1 MSDKDHQEETK
12 CYIPVCT
19 ENCCDGILE
28 FKLDVNSFTINA
40 TCDKDN
46 KHRFENIH
54 LGVFNKYFLR
64 ELIHQKCNNCEKNI
78 NNDDLYRCNSC
89 NKFYCS
95 ICYESEIHI
104 KNDKKN
110 LEIIKNK
117 DIENKIYLSKYCADC
132 KQNIYNEDS
141 KSKDKKDQH
150 INHNIKYFKDIIPR
164 KQGFNELKEKIIGK
178 SKAFD
183 LLIGNIKAWQN
194 KFNEKIS
201 SLIKN
206 LQNEIEILKKLF
218 LNLKTNCD
226 KYTYYSNFNKY
237 LSFVEDYNNEN
248 LKDFISTSD
257 FDKKTEFISKVLF
270 YHKENYKKKEISC
283 KEIIKLYENDII
295 SNFSNDSFL
304 FFSFS
309 KYELN
314 VIPYKN
320 IFNKKDIDDSDIDK
334 LTISKLKF
342 NKRICHLSSSDD
354 FNKIYAC
361 LYETKSVQIFNY
373 NINDKTLSFSD
384 EFITL
389 FEKGHFTKC
398 IYLEKNLLS
407 TICDNSIFFWSLNN
421 NNQSKNYI
429 NTKTRIFQKKIYDI
443 CKLNNEYLA
452 FTSQSNLI
460 CFNLK
465 TYEVDKNIP
474 NLDCIKDIDTILII
488 SDFIFVNC
496 EKGIAIIFIKTMEKI
511 QYIENYD
518 TWNYQ
523 KIITKSVNNKI
534 YVFNEYD
541 EDPSIYV
548 FNLIEKNV
556 TLVEIMKILR
566 YYITDEDNEFFE
578 ENDDNMVIKKKH
590 IIVNDNNNIIIW
602 HHSLSILTNE

>member
-46 KHRFENIH
+46 RHKFENIY
-54 LGVFNKYFLR
+54 LEVFNKYFLR
-64 ELIHQKCNNCEKNI
+64 EVMHQKCYNCEKNI
-78 NNDDLYRCNSC
+78 NNYDLYRCNSC

-95 ICYESEIHI
+95 NCYASERHI

-110 LEIIKNK
+110 LEIIKNT
-117 DIENKIYLSKYCADC
+117 DIEKRIKLSKYCVDC

-141 KSKDKKDQH
+141 KNNDEKDQH
-150 INHNIKYFKDIIPR
+150 INHNIKYFEDIIPS
-164 KQGFNELKEKIIGK
+164 KHEINELKEKIIGK

-183 LLIGNIKAWQN
+183 LLIDNIKAWQN
-194 KFNEKIS
+194 KFNERVS
-201 SLIKN
+201 GLIKN

-218 LNLKTNCD
+218 LNLKTNYSR
-226 KYTYYSNFNKY
+226 YTYYSNFNKY
-237 LSFVEDYNNEN
+237 LSFLKDYNNDN
-248 LKDFISTSD
+248 LKNFISTSD

-283 KEIIKLYENDII
+283 KEIIQLSESDII
-295 SNFSNDSFL
+295 SNFSKDSFL
-304 FFSFS
+304 YFSFS
-309 KYELN
+309 KKELN

-320 IFNKKDIDDSDIDK
+320 IFNKKDIDNNDIDK

-342 NKRICHLSSSDD
+342 NKRICHLSSSND

-421 NNQSKNYI
+421 NQSKNYI
-429 NTKTRIFQKKIYDI
+429 NTQTRIFQKKIYDI
-443 CKLNNEYLA
+443 CKLNNQYLA
-452 FTSQSNLI
+452 FTLQSNLI
-460 CFNLK
+460 CFNLE
-465 TYEVDKNIP
+465 TYVVDKNIP

-488 SDFIFVNC
+488 SDFIFVNF

-511 QYIENYD
+511 QYIENYE
-518 TWNYQ
+518 TWNEQ
-523 KIITKSVNNKI
+523 KIITKSLNNEVC
-534 YVFNEYD
+534 VFNEYD
-541 EDPSIYV
+541 EGSSIYV
-548 FNLIEKNV
+548 FNLIEKDI
-556 TLVEIMKILR
+556 TLAEIFKIVR
-566 YYITDEDNEFFE
+566 YYITDEENDFFE
-578 ENDDNMVIKKKH
+578 ENNDNIVLKKKH
-590 IIVNDNNNIIIW
+590 IIVNNINNIIIW
-602 HHSLSILTNE
+602 HHNLSILTNE